1 MHQAPAF
8 GEDDFRTCTT
18 AGIVDHKH
26 LPLPLTSYGTFTA
39 EVGVAAVAV
48 MVLLLLVVVVVV
60 VATMTALGLAMQRPQ
75 VPEFEGLNIHD
86 ANEGICKLLKE
97 KGRLHAKGSVVHSY
111 PFCWRSDKP
120 LIYRFVIPCHPAS
133 RVILSCS
140 PVAKAGVSSS
150 SSSAHVVYT

>member
-1 MHQAPAF
+1 VHQAPAF

-48 MVLLLLVVVVVV
+48 MVLTLLLLLLLLVV
-60 VATMTALGLAMQRPQ
+60 AIMTLLPVMALGLAMHRPQ

-120 LIYRFVIPCHPAS
+120 LIYRFVIPCRPAS
-133 RVILSCS
+133 PVVLSCS
-140 PVAKAGVSSS
+140 PVANTRVS
-150 SSSAHVVYT
+150 

>member
-1 MHQAPAF
+1 M
-8 GEDDFRTCTT
+8 
-18 AGIVDHKH
+18 V
-26 LPLPLTSYGTFTA
+26 
-39 EVGVAAVAV
+39 AVAV
-48 MVLLLLVVVVVV
+48 MLLLLLLLLLVVTVIV
-60 VATMTALGLAMQRPQ
+60 VAAIMALRPVTALGLAMHRPQ

-120 LIYRFVIPCHPAS
+120 LIYRFVIPCCPAS

-140 PVAKAGVSSS
+140 PIVDGCASSS
-150 SSSAHVVYT
+150 SSRP